1 MQVRDRDLGGR
12 DQVVARGRLEE
23 VGLELRQLAG
33 AEERVGVDEER
44 RQDFGVALLLDVD
57 VEDELD
63 EGARQPRGGSAQ
75 HREPRAGDLR
85 AALEVEDS
93 EGRPEVPV
101 RLRREVELPRRS
113 PGALDAIRRLVAA
126 ARHRR
131 VRGVRHAPLHC
142 REETVGLLGALLE
155 RVDLLLERLHLHER
169 LGRRLAL
176 DGRELVAPPP
186 LLLELRHG
194 FAPLAIEPRVVFEP
208 GARVAFG
215 HLGEKSLRV
224 LAQELAW

>member
-1 MQVRDRDLGGR
+1 MSARDSR
-12 DQVVARGRLEE
+12 A
-23 VGLELRQLAG
+23 A
-33 AEERVGVDEER
+33 A
-44 RQDFGVALLLDVD
+44 
-57 VEDELD
+57 
-63 EGARQPRGGSAQ
+63 PRSTVKRAPAIFAP
-75 HREPRAGDLR
+75 RSKSRMPRAGPR
-85 AALEVEDS
+85 SQCACGAKS
-93 EGRPEVPV
+93 NFA
-101 RLRREVELPRRS
+101 RRS

-131 VRGVRHAPLHC
+131 VRDVRHAPLHC

-194 FAPLAIEPRVVFEP
+194 FAPLAIEPRVVLEP